1 MQFIRSLVF
10 SILFYSAIVFVF
22 ILALPTLILPN
33 KITLIC
39 GKILAFIIIFLLKYI
54 MGCRVVFSGLDNLQK
69 NEKFFVASAHQS
81 LLETFILQAPLNY
94 PVFILKKE
102 LLRIPVFGWYL
113 KKIDSIDIIRN
124 TTTKDNLNFFEK
136 IKKQIDKS
144 KRPLL
149 IFPQGT
155 RIKFGE
161 KTPFKKGVGRI
172 YEAINIPCVP
182 VALNTGKVW
191 PKKSFLKY
199 SNDIHINFLEPIKP
213 GEEKDQFVKNLE
225 TQIYT
230 AIDKLN

>member
-22 ILALPTLILPN
+22 ILALPTLVLPN
-33 KITLIC
+33 KATLIC
-39 GKILAFIIIFLLKYI
+39 GKILANIIIFLLRYI
-54 MGCRVVFSGLDNLQK
+54 MGCRVFFSGLDNLQK

-81 LLETFILQAPLNY
+81 LLETFLLQAPLNY

-191 PKKSFLKY
+191 PKNSFLKY
-199 SNDIHINFLEPIKP
+199 SNDIHINFLEPIEP
-213 GEEKDQFVKNLE
+213 GKEKDQFVKNLE

-230 AIDKLN
+230 SIDKLN